1 MNQKELLQLIIKKD
15 DLSIIDNILTNKLN
29 NNTYLYTNNKLS
41 YVSLFNDSIV
51 ENKLNLINLERLD
64 ELKEQLFSVIKDTL
78 VDTKEFFNKEINLS
92 NISVNYLVNHYV
104 DFINNNKYQDSLIKS
119 TIAYYFELIKIL
131 NANNQISFILAI
143 NIINNILMFYGY
155 YLDWHKKYKN
165 SAIGFWSQFYQLI
178 IEIQQDKIEDKFINN
193 YLEHLNL
200 NIMDPI
206 YFDNNKDNKNI
217 EIKNINIFVAENN
230 FAFDKKILLD
240 EYNNKIKKID
250 RLLLSIYKEM
260 EFEN

>member
-1 MNQKELLQLIIKKD
+1 MNQKELLQLIIKKE
-15 DLSIIDNILTNKLN
+15 DLSIIDNILINKLN
-29 NNTYLYTNNKLS
+29 NNTYLYTDNKLS

-51 ENKLNLINLERLD
+51 ENQLNLISLDKLD

-78 VDTKEFFNKEINLS
+78 IDTKEFFNEDIDLS
-92 NISVNYLVNHYV
+92 NISINYLVNHYV
-104 DFINNNKYQDSLIKS
+104 DFINNNKYQESLIKS

-131 NANNQISFILAI
+131 NVNNQVSFILAI

-155 YLDWHKKYKN
+155 YLDWQKKYKN
-165 SAIGFWSQFYQLI
+165 SAIGFWSQFYQLL

-217 EIKNINIFVAENN
+217 EIKNINILLKQNN
-230 FAFDKKILLD
+230 NSFDKKELLN

-260 EFEN
+260 EF